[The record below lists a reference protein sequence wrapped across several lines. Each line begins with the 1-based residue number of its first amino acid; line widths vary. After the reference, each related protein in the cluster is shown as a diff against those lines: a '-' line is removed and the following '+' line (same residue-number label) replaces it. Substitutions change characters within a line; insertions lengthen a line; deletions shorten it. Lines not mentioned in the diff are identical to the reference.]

1 MLMCEVKISK
11 EQFDYL
17 NAVWYV
23 DKKKTR
29 YIENI
34 LNNKYE
40 YSEDATFFTYKDS
53 RNYYLVFEGEKKIS
67 NKIHPSLITDNQ
79 IKN

>member
-17 NAVWYV
+17 NSVWYV
-23 DKKKTR
+23 DTKKNR
-29 YIENI
+29 YIKDI
-34 LNNKYE
+34 LNNKYD
-40 YSEDATFFTYKDS
+40 YPEDVTFITYKDT
-53 RNYYLVFEGEKKIS
+53 RNYYLVFEGERKHSSKIQ
-67 NKIHPSLITDNQ
+67 PSLITDRQ